1 MRLGEMLFD
10 GISTGKFCAYM
21 VVLHIVAL
29 IAEELGYA
37 FTRESST
44 NVRFASR
51 AARASSARAKAAARA
66 AGA

>member
-1 MRLGEMLFD
+1 MRLEKVLFD
-10 GISTGKFCAYM
+10 LTSKCMFCAYT
-21 VVLHIVAL
+21 VVVHIVAL

-44 NVRFASR
+44 TVRFASQ
-51 AARASSARAKAAARA
+51 AARASSAPAKAAARA

>member
-10 GISTGKFCAYM
+10 LTSKCMFCAYM
-21 VVLHIVAL
+21 VVVHIVAL
-29 IAEELGYA
+29 IAEELGYVS
-37 FTRESST
+37 TRESST
-44 NVRFASR
+44 TVRFASQ

>member
-10 GISTGKFCAYM
+10 VTSTGESYAYM
-21 VVLHIVAL
+21 VVDNMIAL

-37 FTRESST
+37 FTRDT
-44 NVRFASR
+44 RRNVCFASQ

>member
-10 GISTGKFCAYM
+10 GISMGKFCAYM
-21 VVLHIVAL
+21 VVVYIVAL
-29 IAEELGYA
+29 IAEELGYV
-37 FTRESST
+37 FTRDARTS
-44 NVRFASR
+44 VRFASQ